1 MLTIQPLS
9 KAQDAFGYYTE
20 GDNYYL
26 EDKDGLEQSSLWAGK
41 GAEKLGLRGEV
52 KPEEFLPLLEG
63 RLPSGQVLGIQIGD
77 ERKHRPGTDVTL
89 SAPKSVSLM
98 ALVGKDK
105 RLIEAH
111 QKAVNTVIERL
122 EKMTA
127 EARLTIKGEVLFEK
141 TNNLT
146 IASFQHSTS
155 RELDP
160 NLHTHLVILNMT
172 ERLDGMWRALSSKS
186 QKDREHFYN
195 GFREILYDNQHLFGL
210 IYTST
215 LAKEVTRHG
224 FDIEIKDKYG
234 NFEIKGISKAYI
246 EASSKQR
253 NRIIER
259 LTSLGLNS
267 SKAAEVANLDT
278 RAAKKSI
285 DSDSLEKLWE
295 GEAKTHQ
302 VDFKTLQENAVAK
315 KEQGQTQ
322 PLQPEPLC
330 ENAELAV
337 DDAIAHLS
345 RFNARIKHANIVRL
359 AFDFGRTHLESD
371 ALEAVIEEKLKSG
384 HLKGRLYQDY
394 TSEALL
400 KREQQFV
407 KALTNNTSEGLSID
421 IRQSS
426 AAAQIMKSSAQVQ
439 IVDVKHQGA
448 EKMLLT
454 DLVNQA
460 DHQGLNTFILH
471 QSSFEARLLK
481 NDIRRNTSTFIK
493 WFKSLFKEEIVFT
506 VNGFK
511 YAYERICEQNIFTK
525 KRNDIIVVHDAQKL
539 SFDDIE
545 ALKDKALKSQSKL
558 VLVNALESTDG
569 AAPGSPIKA
578 LKDAGVISHEV
589 SQSAKDI
596 HINLSESKAPLDSV
610 INNWLKKDTRA
621 RENTLI
627 YASTRKEQGEL
638 TDKLR
643 GKLKKTGEISMQEKS
658 IDTLSTVT
666 LSEPQKK
673 HLKFY
678 QMGDALIFNA
688 FSRREK
694 CFYVTG
700 KQKEGLTLVNEKG
713 REVSISLDEAKDGV
727 VFRKSELN
735 IAVGDKL
742 MIEKKC
748 TVRGYDFEKNSDFE
762 VLGLSEKA
770 ITVKA
775 GKKTLKIDNETIKKG
790 FFSHAFVKRA
800 SQINR
805 HYDEA
810 LIGTRPWQISGQR
823 LKELSLK
830 ADKLCWMTDDLSQA
844 TQTLNREKT
853 QWSIENITQFKDK
866 PVTRDMRFAPEALT
880 KDLEYLAKSLS
891 SNTQKNSQYI
901 AREAVAFA
909 LSKCAEREAS
919 FSHKQLITD
928 ALMHSLGTASFDD
941 ISNVLSERL
950 KSGEISYLNTWW
962 ITKEAYELE
971 KSILEM
977 NKAGQ
982 GTVTAVITDK
992 NDLLNINPR
1001 LTQGQKDAVFLALTN
1016 KDRFVSI
1023 QGFAGTGKTT
1033 MMEEVQKYSK
1043 GKSIEVFGLTP
1054 THKARME
1061 LEASQIKTQT
1071 VESFLTGECV
1081 LPEKS
1086 LCIVDETSMVDS
1098 RRYHALQNIAKKQN
1112 VTLIF
1117 AGDITQLQSITA
1129 GIPHELTVKTGTQK
1143 TAFMKD
1149 IVRQKT
1155 PELKE
1160 AAYHATNRE
1169 IRKSF
1174 EKTASINPND
1184 HVQRAG
1190 GVKDI
1195 YNASVIEIKPDLDKE
1210 TGESNFSP
1218 LYDAVAKDYL
1228 TRTPE
1233 HRART
1238 LVIAHVNKDR
1248 EAIDTRIRAGLQ
1260 KEGIIDTENHSVTRY
1275 ISKDMTKAEL
1285 MLAGNYKP
1293 GDIIHFD
1300 NTWSVAKRGD
1310 YFKIMEVNLDK
1321 NQLTCLCDDKTF
1333 RINPAKMAG
1342 KARMSIFEERSSQL
1356 SAGDKIRIK
1365 KSDKSR
1371 HRTANTEYE
1380 VHSVKGS
1387 QINLKNDNENI
1398 TLNINDHKDRHWDY
1412 AYTHTAYSIQG
1423 GTDRHVISLS
1433 LNARKQATTHRSH
1446 EIDITRASHQATIYT
1461 ESKEELIARLENP
1474 KFQFESDKK
1483 SAWLMKQAFIAK
1495 EHKETALRQMLVSEK
1510 PEKEGRAA
1518 GQIERN
1524 KENNS
1529 VSDASLPF
1537 KRFSANTAIHEPSAK
1552 DIESMLKSSLPA
1564 LARILLGEPN
1574 ANRSTKT
1581 SLRYGSKG
1589 SLSIDLTKGVWNNF
1603 ETDESGNC
1611 FELIKTQMGFTDF
1624 KDVIGYAKDFLNCRP
1639 VDIAPVISRAKQSE
1653 KINEDEVKKKEIIEK
1668 IVKKS
1673 IPVKGTI
1680 AETYLRKI
1688 RGLNH
1693 FEQADIR
1700 FVRSCL
1706 TYHQNEK
1713 TFVPALVSIA
1723 RNEQGEVNN
1732 IELIKLNP
1740 ETCDKDYASDPI
1752 KQGLGARKGT
1762 YVELNKSHKSDKVY
1776 VSEGVETGLS
1786 VLECDKNA
1794 RVVTVLGKSNFRK
1807 LKLSG
1812 LQKNIVFCV
1821 DNDGADTFKTQLVI
1835 DAIDRAESSGFKVSV
1850 VMPDMIP
1857 EKNKTDLNDVLLHTG
1872 KEGLNQVLKNEITA
1886 DKYRKIHSE
1895 SLTKVSNKMNIIDNK
1910 SIINMD
1916 ESSIDLM
1923 RKADRSIQNS
1933 EPLRDI
1939 MSQEKQPVKQIERK
1953 QLELEREL

>member
-26 EDKDGLEQSSLWAGK
+26 ADKDGLEQGSLWMGK
-41 GAEKLGLRGEV
+41 GAEKLGLSGEI
-52 KPEEFLPLLEG
+52 KSKDFLPLLEG
-63 RLPSGQVLGIQIGD
+63 RLPSGQLLGIQIGD

-111 QKAVNTVIERL
+111 QKAVSTVVERL
-122 EKMTA
+122 EKMAA
-127 EARLTIKGEVLFEK
+127 EARLTVKGEVLFEK

-186 QKDREHFYN
+186 RADREHFYN

-215 LAKEVTRHG
+215 LAKEVKTLG

-234 NFEIKGISKAYI
+234 NFEIKGISQAYI

-253 NRIIER
+253 NRIKER
-259 LTSLGLNS
+259 LSSLGLNS
-267 SKAAEVANLDT
+267 QKAAEMANLDT

-285 DSDSLEKLWE
+285 DSDSLEKLW
-295 GEAKTHQ
+295 GDEAKTYK
-302 VDFKTLQENAVAK
+302 VDFKSLQENAGAK

-322 PLQPEPLC
+322 PFQPEPLC
-330 ENAELAV
+330 AYAEMAV
-337 DDAIAHLS
+337 DDAIFHLS
-345 RFNARIKHANIVRL
+345 RFNARIKHADIVRI

-371 ALEAVIEEKLKSG
+371 ALEAVIEEKLKNG
-384 HLKGRLYQDY
+384 HLKGRLYQYY

-407 KALTNNTSEGLSID
+407 KSMTGNTSEGLSID
-421 IRQSS
+421 VRQSS
-426 AAAQIMKSSAQVQ
+426 AAARILKSSAQVQ

-448 EKMLLT
+448 EKNLLT
-454 DLVNQA
+454 ELVNQA
-460 DHQGLNTFILH
+460 DNQGVSAFILH
-471 QSSFEARLLK
+471 QSAFEARLLQK
-481 NDIRRNTSTFIK
+481 DIKRDTATFIK
-493 WFKSLFKEEIVFT
+493 WFKALFKEEITFT
-506 VNGFK
+506 VNGFQ
-511 YAYERICEQNIFTK
+511 YAYEHILEQNIFTK

-545 ALKDKALKSQSKL
+545 ALKEKALKSQSKL
-558 VLVNALESTDG
+558 VLVNALESIDG

-578 LKDAGVISHEV
+578 LKNAGVVCHEISQL
-589 SQSAKDI
+589 SKDVPV
-596 HINLSESKAPLDSV
+596 NLCQRKTPLDSV
-610 INNWLKKDTRA
+610 INHWLKKDASA

-627 YASTRKEQGEL
+627 YATTRKEQAEL
-638 TDKLR
+638 TEKLR
-643 GKLKKTGEISMQEKS
+643 EKLKSTGEISIQEKR
-658 IDTLSTVT
+658 IDTLSTLT

-678 QMGDALIFNA
+678 QIGDALVFHA
-688 FSRREK
+688 FSSKEK
-694 CFYVTG
+694 RYYVTA
-700 KQKEGLTLVNEKG
+700 KEKEGLILVNEKG
-713 REVSISLDEAKDGV
+713 RQSSISLDKTQDAV
-727 VFRKSELN
+727 VFRKSTLN
-735 IAVGDKL
+735 ISVGDKL
-742 MIEKKC
+742 MLNKKYI
-748 TVRGYDFEKNSDFE
+748 VRGYDFEKNSEFE
-762 VLGLSEKA
+762 VAGISEKD
-770 ITVKA
+770 ITIKA
-775 GKKTLKIDNETIKKG
+775 GNKTLKLDNETIKKG
-790 FFSHAFVKRA
+790 FFSHALVKRA

-810 LIGTRPWQISGQR
+810 LIGSRSWQISGQR
-823 LKELSLK
+823 IKELSLK
-830 ADKLCWMTDDLSQA
+830 AEKLFWITDDLNQA
-844 TQTLNREKT
+844 KQTLNKEKT
-853 QWSIENITQFKDK
+853 QWSIEDIAHFKDK
-866 PVTRDMRFAPEALT
+866 LVKRDMRFAPEALS

-891 SNTQKNSQYI
+891 SNMQKSSHDI

-919 FSHKQLITD
+919 FSHKQLITA
-928 ALMHSLGTASFDD
+928 ALMHSLGESSYAD
-941 ISNVLSERL
+941 IKAVLSERL
-950 KSGEISYLNTWW
+950 KSRELSYLNTWW

-971 KSILEM
+971 KNILEM

-982 GTVTAVITDK
+982 GTIIPVITDK
-992 NDLLNINPR
+992 NELLNIDTK

-1016 KDRFVSI
+1016 KDRFVTI

-1033 MMEEVQKYSK
+1033 MMKEVQKFANEK
-1043 GKSIEVFGLTP
+1043 GIEVFGLTP

-1061 LEASQIKTQT
+1061 LEANQIKTQT
-1071 VESFLTGECV
+1071 VESFLTGESV

-1086 LCIVDETSMVDS
+1086 LCIIDETSMIDS
-1098 RRYHALQNIAKKQN
+1098 QRYHELQKRAIKQN
-1112 VTLIF
+1112 VSLIY
-1117 AGDITQLQSITA
+1117 AGDMTQLQSIPA
-1129 GIPHELTVKTGTQK
+1129 GIPQELTVKTGTQK

-1149 IVRQKT
+1149 IVRQRT
-1155 PELKE
+1155 PELRE
-1160 AAYHATNRE
+1160 AAYHSTNRE

-1184 HVQRAG
+1184 HVQRKEG
-1190 GVKDI
+1190 LTDV
-1195 YNASVIEIKPDLDKE
+1195 YNSSVIEIKPDLDKE
-1210 TGESNFSP
+1210 TGEIDFSP

-1228 TRTPE
+1228 SRTSE
-1233 HRART
+1233 HRERT

-1248 EAIDTRIRAGLQ
+1248 EAIDRRIRTGLQ
-1260 KEGIIDTENHSVTRY
+1260 SEGIISTENHSAIRY
-1275 ISKDMTKAEL
+1275 LSKDMTKAEL
-1285 MLAGNYKP
+1285 MLAGNFKA

-1310 YFKIMEVNLDK
+1310 YFKITNVNRDK
-1321 NQLTCLCDDKTF
+1321 NQLTCLCDGKIF
-1333 RINPAKMAG
+1333 RINPAKMAA
-1342 KARMSIFEERSSQL
+1342 KARMSIFEERSAVL
-1356 SAGDKIRIK
+1356 SAGDKIRLK

-1380 VHSVKGS
+1380 VCSVKGLEV
-1387 QINLKNDNENI
+1387 NLKNDKENI

-1483 SAWLMKQAFIAK
+1483 SAWLMQQAFTAR
-1495 EHKETALRQMLVSEK
+1495 EHKEKVLRQTLISEK
-1510 PEKEGRAA
+1510 SEKEG
-1518 GQIERN
+1518 
-1524 KENNS
+1524 NNIDDS
-1529 VSDASLPF
+1529 FLPF
-1537 KRFSANTAIHEPSAK
+1537 KGFRAKTVAQEPSAK
-1552 DIESMLKSSLPA
+1552 DIESTLKTSLPA
-1564 LARILLGEPN
+1564 LTRALLGDPN
-1574 ANRSTKT
+1574 AHRSTKT
-1581 SLRYGSKG
+1581 NLRYGSKG
-1589 SLSIDLTKGVWNNF
+1589 SLSIDLAKGVWNNF

-1639 VDIAPVISRAKQSE
+1639 IEMAPMVSKELQSE
-1653 KINEDEVKKKEIIEK
+1653 KINNDDNKKKEIIEK
-1668 IVKKS
+1668 IVKNS
-1673 IPVKGTI
+1673 VPVKGTI
-1680 AETYLRKI
+1680 AETYLRKT
-1688 RGLNH
+1688 RGLNQ

-1700 FVRSCL
+1700 FVRSCQ
-1706 TYHQNEK
+1706 TYHQDKK

-1723 RNEQGEVNN
+1723 RNDKGGVNN
-1732 IELIKLNP
+1732 IELIKINP
-1740 ETCDKDYASDPI
+1740 ETGDKDYASDPI
-1752 KQGLGARKGT
+1752 KQGFGARKGT
-1762 YVELNKSHKSDKVY
+1762 YVELNTHHKSDKVY

-1786 VLECDKNA
+1786 ILECDKNA

-1821 DNDGADTFKTQLVI
+1821 DNDGADTFKSQMII

-1850 VMPDMIP
+1850 VMPDML
-1857 EKNKTDLNDVLLHTG
+1857 KNKSKTDLNDVLIHAG
-1872 KEGLNQVLKNEITA
+1872 KDGLNQVLRYEITA
-1886 DKYRKIHSE
+1886 DKYRKIHNE
-1895 SLTKVSNKMNIIDNK
+1895 SLTLSFNKIDKINNK
-1910 SIINMD
+1910 SITDTD
-1916 ESSIDLM
+1916 EKSLDLL
-1923 RKADRSIQNS
+1923 RKADRAIQRI
-1933 EPLRDI
+1933 EPAKDLI
-1939 MSQEKQPVKQIERK
+1939 SKEIKQIKQLERK
-1953 QLELEREL
+1953 QLDLEREL

>member
-26 EDKDGLEQSSLWAGK
+26 ADKDGLEQGSLWMGK
-41 GAEKLGLRGEV
+41 GAEKLGLSGEV
-52 KPEEFLPLLEG
+52 KSEDFLPLLEG

-77 ERKHRPGTDVTL
+77 DRKHRAGTDVTL

-111 QKAVNTVIERL
+111 QKAVSAVVERL
-122 EKMTA
+122 EKMAA

-186 QKDREHFYN
+186 RADREHFYN

-215 LAKEVTRHG
+215 LAKEVRAFG

-234 NFEIKGISKAYI
+234 NFEIKGLSQSYI

-253 NRIIER
+253 NRIKER
-259 LTSLGLNS
+259 LSSLGLNS

-285 DSDSLEKLWE
+285 DSDSLEKLWDD
-295 GEAKTHQ
+295 EAKTHQ
-302 VDFKTLQENAVAK
+302 VDFKSLQENAAAR

-322 PLQPEPLC
+322 PFQPEPLC
-330 ENAELAV
+330 AYAEMAV

-345 RFNARIKHANIVRL
+345 RFNARIKHADIVRI

-371 ALEAVIEEKLKSG
+371 ALEAVIEEKLKNG

-407 KALTNNTSEGLSID
+407 KSMTGNANEGLSID
-421 IRQSS
+421 VRQSS
-426 AAAQIMKSSAQVQ
+426 AAARILKSSAQVQ

-448 EKMLLT
+448 EKKLLT
-454 DLVNQA
+454 ELVNQA
-460 DHQGLNTFILH
+460 DSQGLSAFILH
-471 QSSFEARLLK
+471 QSAFEARLLQK
-481 NDIRRNTSTFIK
+481 DIKRDTSTFIK
-493 WFKSLFKEEIVFT
+493 WFKALFKEEIAFT
-506 VNGFK
+506 VNGFQ
-511 YAYERICEQNIFTK
+511 YAYERILEQNIFTK

-545 ALKDKALKSQSKL
+545 ALKEKALKSQSKL

-578 LKDAGVISHEV
+578 LKDAGVVSHEV
-589 SQSAKDI
+589 SQLSKDI
-596 HINLSESKAPLDSV
+596 PVNLCQSKAPLDAV
-610 INNWLKKDTRA
+610 INSWLKKAPNA

-627 YASTRKEQGEL
+627 YAATRKEQAEL
-638 TDKLR
+638 TEKLR
-643 GKLKKTGEISMQEKS
+643 EKLKSKGEISIQEKS
-658 IDTLSTVT
+658 IDTLSTLT

-678 QMGDALIFNA
+678 QIGDALVFHA
-688 FSRREK
+688 FSSKEK
-694 CFYVTG
+694 RYYVIG
-700 KQKEGLTLVNEKG
+700 KQKDSLTLVNEKG
-713 REVSISLDEAKDGV
+713 RQSSITLDKTQDAV
-727 VFRKSELN
+727 VFKKSTLN
-735 IAVGDKL
+735 ISIGDKL
-742 MIEKKC
+742 MLEKKC
-748 TVRGYDFEKNSDFE
+748 TVRGTDFEKNSEFE
-762 VLGLSEKA
+762 VAGLSEKD
-770 ITVKA
+770 ITIKT
-775 GKKTLKIDNETIKKG
+775 GNKTLKIDNKTIQKG
-790 FFSHAFVKRA
+790 FFSHALVKRA
-800 SQINR
+800 SQISR

-810 LIGTRPWQISGQR
+810 LIGTKSWQLSGQN
-823 LKELSLK
+823 LKELSSK
-830 ADKLCWMTDDLSQA
+830 AKNICWMTDDLNQA
-844 TQTLNREKT
+844 KQILNREKT
-853 QWSIENITQFKDK
+853 QWSIEDIAQFKDK
-866 PVTRDMRFAPEALT
+866 TVKREMRFAPEALT

-891 SNTQKNSQYI
+891 ENTQKNATDI
-901 AREAVAFA
+901 AQEAVAFA
-909 LSKCAEREAS
+909 LSKCAEREAA
-919 FSHKQLITD
+919 FSHKQMITD
-928 ALMHSLGTASFDD
+928 ALMHSLGKASFDD
-941 ISNVLSERL
+941 ISKILAERL
-950 KSGEISYLNTWW
+950 KAGELSYLNTWW

-971 KSILEM
+971 KSILEI
-977 NKAGQ
+977 NKAEQ
-982 GTVTAVITDK
+982 GAVTPVITDK
-992 NDLLNINPR
+992 NELLNINPQ
-1001 LTQGQKDAVFLALTN
+1001 LTQGQKDAIFLALTN

-1033 MMEEVQKYSK
+1033 MMKEVQKFSNAK
-1043 GKSIEVFGLTP
+1043 GIEVFGLTP

-1071 VESFLTGECV
+1071 VESFLTGEYV
-1081 LPEKS
+1081 FPEKT
-1086 LCIVDETSMVDS
+1086 LCIVDETSMIDS
-1098 RRYHALQNIAKKQN
+1098 KRYHELQNRALHQN

-1129 GIPHELTVKTGTQK
+1129 GVPHELTVKTGTQK

-1155 PELKE
+1155 PDLKE
-1160 AAYHATNRE
+1160 AAYHATARE

-1184 HVQRAG
+1184 HVQRKEALTEE
-1190 GVKDI
+1190 
-1195 YNASVIEIKPDLDKE
+1195 YNSSVIEIKPDLDKE
-1210 TGESNFSP
+1210 TGKTDFSP

-1228 TRTPE
+1228 SRTHE
-1233 HRART
+1233 HRERT

-1248 EAIDTRIRAGLQ
+1248 EAIDTRIREGLQ
-1260 KEGIIDTENHSVTRY
+1260 QEGIIDKENHTATRY
-1275 ISKDMTKAEL
+1275 ISRDMTKAEL
-1285 MLAGNYKP
+1285 MLANNYKP
-1293 GDIIHFD
+1293 GDIINFD

-1310 YFKIMEVNLDK
+1310 YFKIKEVNLDK

-1333 RINPAKMAG
+1333 KINPAKMAG
-1342 KARMSIFEERSSQL
+1342 KARMSIFEEQNCQL
-1356 SAGDKIRIK
+1356 SKGDRIRIK
-1365 KSDKSR
+1365 RSDKVR
-1371 HRTANTEYE
+1371 NRTANTEYE
-1380 VHSVKGS
+1380 VSSVKGS
-1387 QINLKNDNENI
+1387 QINLKNDKESI

-1461 ESKEELIARLENP
+1461 ESKEEVIDRLENP

-1483 SAWLMKQAFIAK
+1483 SAWLMKQAFTERQDK
-1495 EHKETALRQMLVSEK
+1495 EKALRQTLAVEKTVKEGGAVSQIESNKENDRDSDTSLSFKGFSEK
-1510 PEKEGRAA
+1510 P
-1518 GQIERN
+1518 
-1524 KENNS
+1524 
-1529 VSDASLPF
+1529 VS
-1537 KRFSANTAIHEPSAK
+1537 HEPSAK

-1564 LARILLGEPN
+1564 LALALLGEHN
-1574 ANRSTKT
+1574 AHRSTKT
-1581 SLRYGSKG
+1581 NLRYGSKG
-1589 SLSIDLTKGVWNNF
+1589 SLSIDLVKGMWNNF

-1639 VDIAPVISRAKQSE
+1639 IEMAPVVSKELQSE
-1653 KINEDEVKKKEIIEK
+1653 KINDDENKKKEIIEK
-1668 IVKKS
+1668 IVKNS
-1673 IPVKGTI
+1673 VPVKGTI

-1706 TYHQNEK
+1706 TYHQDKK

-1723 RNEQGEVNN
+1723 RNNKGGVNN

-1740 ETCDKDYASDPI
+1740 ETGDKDYASDPI

-1762 YVELNKSHKSDKVY
+1762 YVELNKHHKSDKVY

-1786 VLECDKNA
+1786 ILECDKNA

-1821 DNDGADTFKTQLVI
+1821 DNDGADTFKTQLII
-1835 DAIDRAESSGFKVSV
+1835 DAIDRAESAGFNVSV
-1850 VMPDMIP
+1850 VMPDMLKN
-1857 EKNKTDLNDVLLHTG
+1857 KNKTDLNDVLLHAG
-1872 KEGLNQVLKNEITA
+1872 KDGLNQVLRYELTA

-1895 SLTKVSNKMNIIDNK
+1895 SLALSSNKMNKINNK
-1910 SIINMD
+1910 SITDTD
-1916 ESSIDLM
+1916 EITLDLL
-1923 RKADRSIQNS
+1923 RKTDRAIQNF
-1933 EPLRDI
+1933 EPAKDLI
-1939 MSQEKQPVKQIERK
+1939 SKEIQQIKQLERN